1 MVAKALRHFFNIS
14 IGMPF
19 VHKMYGRIGL
29 WATKLL
35 SLIRHLSLRL
45 SSVARVAGGR
55 HIIMSP
61 GAGVRGTLKCTKVNY
76 RVIANG
82 P

>member
-29 WATKLL
+29 CMLYIRIFISKYVKLDNNDVTL
-35 SLIRHLSLRL
+35 HHNNRRL
-45 SSVARVAGGR
+45 F
-55 HIIMSP
+55 
-61 GAGVRGTLKCTKVNY
+61 
-76 RVIANG
+76 
-82 P
+82 